1 MKVVVDVNNLLPFKM
16 TVDEIIDWS
25 RQIDRIAPELDLKA
39 LRFLM
44 DAFATEA
51 IMYDKTK
58 GIQNIF
64 AGLKCIRKTDEGYKV
79 IQSQP
84 WL

>member
-1 MKVVVDVNNLLPFKM
+1 MKIVVDINNLVPFKL
-16 TVDEIIDWS
+16 TVDEIADWS
-25 RQIDRIAPELDLKA
+25 RQIDRIAPGIDLRA
-39 LRFLM
+39 LRFVM

-51 IMYDKTK
+51 IPYDRTK

-64 AGLKCIRKTDEGYKV
+64 IALKRVQKSPEGYRIMRK
-79 IQSQP
+79 S

>member
-1 MKVVVDVNNLLPFKM
+1 MKIVVDVNNLIPFKL
-16 TVDEIIDWS
+16 TLDEVTDWS
-25 RQIDRIAPELDLKA
+25 RQIDRIAPGIDLKA
-39 LRFLM
+39 LRFIM

-51 IMYDKTK
+51 LPYDRNK

-64 AGLKCIRKTDEGYKV
+64 IALKRVDKSPEGYRIIRK
-79 IQSQP
+79 S